1 MKTIFDACTPRSDVL
16 TGELRDDMFAAK
28 LLDVMQGT
36 ADPIYQDPTR
46 FFENTYPTVGLKTL
60 ASEVFGR
67 LEQRSG
73 AAAVVRL
80 ETQFGGGKTHN
91 LIALYHLARA
101 SQLKTTVID
110 PDLMPKAA
118 VPFIAGVV
126 GSEMETSGL
135 DHGDAT
141 TYTVWGEIAY
151 QLGGKEGYA
160 RVAESD
166 RAGGPA
172 PGCQFIEQ
180 IVGDGQL
187 LVMLDELARHLRSAS
202 ARVVG
207 NSTLAEQTVGFLMS
221 LLEFASSRPRTA
233 VVLTL
238 ADSKDAFAKET
249 EAIQKELSEAK
260 SVSARSERVLTPAGE
275 DEIPAIVT
283 HRLFAAT
290 DAKAAHEAEGEY
302 LSYYRHIAG
311 QDVDLPPRS
320 QRAEFGQEIR
330 LNYPFHPELLTT
342 LNRKTSTIPNF
353 QKTRGALRL
362 LATAVRQLWS
372 DKPINTY
379 LIHPHHLD
387 LSNADIANDLTS
399 RLDRPVFK
407 QIIEADIVS
416 PLAGSA
422 AHATDVDAE
431 FVAAGK
437 PPYGRRAATTIFLHS
452 LAQGVRTG
460 VDPADLSLAVLQP
473 GDDPAHLQK
482 ALASL
487 LDECW
492 HLEYDGNDYRF
503 KPEPAL
509 RKIVDD
515 EVGVVG
521 RVKAKEELDRRLKGI
536 WKKGF
541 LDPVYFPNEAGD
553 VDDDA
558 NEPKVA
564 VIHYDAAQ
572 AEAGSATP
580 PELVAKIAERS
591 GGQGGFRI
599 YRNNVL
605 FLVADKD
612 QVERMVD
619 LARRHLAI
627 ERIVGSPDRMTDFND
642 DQKKKLREMRDAS
655 DLEVRVVITRAYRFL
670 YYPSQDAPA
679 DSANLQ
685 RETLPAQDQ
694 GDVKK
699 DQNEV
704 LLRVLGKDGVQ
715 KLLRQDDPP
724 LPPAFIK
731 AKAWTANRDSIT
743 TEDLRRTF
751 AQRVGLKMLLDI
763 NQLKSAIKAGITS
776 GAWVYFDAQEQA
788 GYGRVSP
795 APLVQFGED
804 YELYTL
810 EAAKTRG
817 IKIKG
822 EDTERQECPVCHQ
835 DPCVCGAEV
844 GGGGGGGTTLEVPL
858 PSGPLRAE
866 GAPGQVFQA
875 LADQAHDKGV
885 TVLQRLSI
893 SCDGMGKEG
902 MDDVIA
908 IGLAV
913 PQFGKG
919 DFRIDLSFTSEFPA
933 DGGGGSMQT
942 TFRGPWDRYKRLK
955 TVIDQFGKEASS
967 VNVRMTVTGD
977 FTAGLAVS
985 EEQFATIG
993 EVLTQ
998 LNLGKLTVS
1007 AEPKVEAPAK

>member
-1 MKTIFDACTPRSDVL
+1 MKTIFDSCTPRDDVL

-28 LLDVMQGT
+28 LRDVMDGT
-36 ADPIYQDPTR
+36 ADPIYQKPDR

-60 ASEVFGR
+60 AAEVFGR
-67 LEQRSG
+67 LTERPA
-73 AAAVVRL
+73 AAAVIRL

-91 LIALYHLARA
+91 LIALYHLA
-101 SQLKTTVID
+101 
-110 PDLMPKAA
+110 KAA
-118 VPFIAGVV
+118 KAKKAVSILDASLVPTKSVPFIAGIV

-135 DHGDAT
+135 DHGDVT
-141 TYTVWGEIAY
+141 TFTVWGEIAY

-160 RVAESD
+160 RVADSD
-166 RAGGPA
+166 QAGGPA
-172 PGCQFIEQ
+172 PGCQFIEK
-180 IVGDGQL
+180 IVGDGAL
-187 LVMLDELARHLRSAS
+187 LVMIDELARHLRSAS

-221 LLEFASSRPRTA
+221 LLEFASSRPKTA

-249 EAIQKELSEAK
+249 EMMQKELSEAK
-260 SVSARSERVLTPAGE
+260 SVSARSERVLTPAAE

-283 HRLFAAT
+283 HRLFDSTDGSAAT
-290 DAKAAHEAEGEY
+290 EAQDEY
-302 LSYYRHIAG
+302 LAYYRQLAS

-320 QRAEFGQEIR
+320 QRAEFGDEIH

-342 LNRKTSTIPNF
+342 LNRKTATIPNF

-362 LATAVRQLWS
+362 LATAVRQLWK
-372 DKPINTY
+372 DKPSDTY

-387 LSNADIANDLTS
+387 LGNADIANDLTS

-422 AHATDVDAE
+422 AHATEVDRD
-431 FVAAGK
+431 FVDAGK
-437 PPYGRRAATTIFLHS
+437 PPYGRRAAITIFLHS

-460 VDPADLSLAVLQP
+460 VDPADLTLAVLQP

-482 ALASL
+482 ALAGM

-492 HLEYDGNDYRF
+492 HLEYDGHDYRF

-509 RKIVDD
+509 RKIIDD
-515 EVGVVG
+515 EVGVVS
-521 RVKAKEELDRRLKGI
+521 RVKAKEELDRRLRGI

-541 LDPVYFPNEAGD
+541 LNPVYFPVEAGD

-572 AEAGSATP
+572 AETGSAEP
-580 PELVAKIAERS
+580 PELVHKIAERS

-599 YRNNVL
+599 YRNNL
-605 FLVADKD
+605 MFLVADKD

-619 LARRHLAI
+619 LAKRHLAI
-627 ERIVGSPDRMTDFND
+627 ERIVGSPDRMSDFNA
-642 DQKKKLREMRDAS
+642 DQQKKLREMRDSS
-655 DLEVRVVITRAYRFL
+655 DLEVRVAITRTYRFL

-724 LPPAFIK
+724 MPPAFIK

-743 TEDLRRTF
+743 TEELRRTF

-763 NQLKSAIKAGITS
+763 NQLKSAIKAGVSS
-776 GAWVYFDAQEQA
+776 GAWVYFDSQEQV
-788 GYGRVSP
+788 GYSRASP

-804 YELYTL
+804 YELYTP
-810 EAAKTRG
+810 EGAKTRG
-817 IKIKG
+817 IRIKG
-822 EDTERQECPVCHQ
+822 EEIERQECPVCHQ
-835 DPCVCGAEV
+835 EPCVCAEDGDDGKKPPPVGA
-844 GGGGGGGTTLEVPL
+844 LQ
-858 PSGPLRAE
+858 AE

-875 LADQAHDKGV
+875 LSDQAHDKGV
-885 TVLQRLSI
+885 KALKRLAI

-902 MDDVIA
+902 MDDLIA
-908 IGLAV
+908 MGLAV

-919 DFRIDLSFTSEFPA
+919 EFRIDLTFTSEFPVE
-933 DGGGGSMQT
+933 GGGGNMQT

-977 FTAGLAVS
+977 FAGGLPIA

-993 EVLTQ
+993 DVLTQ

-1007 AEPKVEAPAK
+1007 GEPVPEATSK